1 MAMKNPLDFYILTI
15 EGTYAQENA
24 MFIPQKMIF

>member
-1 MAMKNPLDFYILTI
+1 MAMKNPLDFDILTI

-24 MFIPQKMIF
+24 MFIPPNLIF